1 MTQMIRILF
10 TALCAL
16 ALQGAPAFAQ
26 PQDDD
31 STEAAT
37 PQSDRV
43 DLNTAT
49 EEQLISLPGIGPA
62 KAQAIMEYRSRR
74 PFRRVEQIMRVRG
87 VGRGIYRQ
95 IRDHV
100 VVSEPQQ

>member
-1 MTQMIRILF
+1 MNQLIRILF
-10 TALCAL
+10 AALCAL
-16 ALQGAPAFAQ
+16 SLQTLPAAAQ
-26 PQDDD
+26 PQEDPAAA
-31 STEAAT
+31 AAT
-37 PQSDRV
+37 ETRI

-49 EEQLISLPGIGPA
+49 EDELISLPGIGPA

-100 VVSEPQQ
+100 VVSEPQQR